1 MNWTFFDY
9 LVITS
14 VGLPAGLLLALGGA
28 SLGSRPFSER
38 VSGLLTQTVYM
49 GIAVVLLI
57 AAGLAVPREAEN
69 HVISFGSWFVAGDY
83 SFELRLLAD
92 PLSLIFSSLCA
103 VLAAVVAAFARSYLH
118 REPGFNRF
126 FVTLTLFTLGIL
138 LIVLGGSIEVV
149 FSGWEMVGLSSA
161 LLIAYF
167 HDRPAPVRNG
177 FWTLAVYRTTDL
189 GIFGAAVL
197 VHQFVHTGNFD
208 AFLGS
213 AWPQG
218 PSPLTPGQA
227 TAVGALLLFS
237 VLGKGAQLPFSGW
250 LPRAMEGP
258 TPSSAIFY
266 GALSVHAGAFLLLRM
281 APILDKSPLVAGLVV
296 FFGLATAVHATMV
309 GRTQSDIKTVLA
321 YASMTQVGIILAE
334 IGLGL
339 RWIPLLHMLGH
350 ISVRSLQLLRS
361 PSLLH
366 DFHRLETAVGG
377 HLPQTG
383 AYLERLLPERLRR
396 RLYVAALE
404 RWYLD
409 GFLLRLIAPILAL
422 LKTLD
427 RLEHRWCAL
436 IGGRPPATH
445 HHREDERHG

>member
-1 MNWTFFDY
+1 MTWSFFDY
-9 LVITS
+9 LVFAA
-14 VGLPAGLLLALGGA
+14 VALPAGLLSVLGGA
-28 SLGSRPFSER
+28 SILARPLSER
-38 VSGLLTQTVYM
+38 VTGFLTRSVY
-49 GIAVVLLI
+49 GAVVMLLL
-57 AAGLAVPREAEN
+57 LAVGFSIPRDAEH

-92 PLSLIFSSLCA
+92 PLSLIFSSLCV
-103 VLAAVVAAFARSYLH
+103 VLFWVVAAFAHSYLH

-126 FVTLTLFTLGIL
+126 FVSLALFTFGIQ
-138 LIVLGGSIEVV
+138 LIVLAGSIEVV
-149 FSGWEMVGLSSA
+149 FAGWEMVGLSSA

-167 HDRPAPVRNG
+167 HERPAPVRNG

-189 GIFGAAVL
+189 GILGAAVL
-197 VHQFVHTGNFD
+197 VHQIVHSGNFD

-218 PSPLTPGQA
+218 PSPLTSGQA
-227 TAVGALLLFS
+227 TAIGALLLFS

-281 APILDKSPLVAGLVV
+281 APILDRSPVVAGLVV
-296 FFGLATAVHATMV
+296 AFGLATAVHATMV
-309 GRTQSDIKTVLA
+309 ERTQTDIKTALA
-321 YASMTQVGIILAE
+321 YASLTQVGIILAE
-334 IGLGL
+334 IGIGL
-339 RWIPLLHMLGH
+339 RWIPLIHMLGH

-383 AYLERLLPERLRR
+383 RYLERLVPERIRR
-396 RLYVAALE
+396 RLYVASLE
-404 RWYLD
+404 RWHLD
-409 GFLLRLIAPILAL
+409 GLLLRLIAPVQAL
-422 LKTLD
+422 LLALD
-427 RLEHRWCAL
+427 RLEHRWCVL
-436 IGGRPPATH
+436 LGGRPTH
-445 HHREDERHG
+445 TREEHEHDA